1 MKNIYRNSRLAN
13 WNSLLRLEKNEVMR
27 LGKYSLYQAS
37 DRITVRKGK
46 RIISEVKSLEDGL
59 NILLELSNRSSNA

>member
-13 WNSLLRLEKNEVMR
+13 WNNLLRLEKNEVMR
-27 LGKYSLYQAS
+27 LGKYSLYQTS
-37 DRITVRKGK
+37 DRITIRKGK

-59 NILLELSNRSSNA
+59 KILIELSNRSSNV

>member
-13 WNSLLRLEKNEVMR
+13 WNSLLRLGKNEVMK
-27 LGKYSLYQAS
+27 LGKYSIYQTS
-37 DRITVRKGK
+37 DRITIRKGK

-59 NILLELSNRSSNA
+59 KILIELSNRSSNV

>member
-13 WNSLLRLEKNEVMR
+13 WNSLLKLEKNEVMR
-27 LGKYSLYQAS
+27 LGKYSLYQTS
-37 DRITVRKGK
+37 GRITVRKGK

>member
-13 WNSLLRLEKNEVMR
+13 WNSLLRLEKNEVMK
-27 LGKYSLYQAS
+27 LGKYSVYQTS
-37 DRITVRKGK
+37 DKITIRKGK

-59 NILLELSNRSSNA
+59 NILLELSNRSSNV